1 MTKIARLLCAL
12 WVCGPLVVE
21 AGAAEAP
28 AGNDASAVLVD
39 SGHDA
44 ADSTP
49 GRDANI
55 KAGRPVAQ
63 GPTEAR
69 SGEVGGST
77 GRHATV
83 PVPPRRDSVTPTHA
97 AGPLARSNADRLHSL
112 SNAKAHARV
121 AKAPNRMESAKVAAG
136 NLASRGIRG
145 SSSGSPTPPAL
156 NRAVRGGSS
165 LTTVAKGSTIGGGS
179 YARGYGRLPGPT
191 IGQIAGRTARNA
203 SLDGTQLH
211 HKF

>member
-28 AGNDASAVLVD
+28 AGNDASAALVD

-83 PVPPRRDSVTPTHA
+83 PVSPHRDSFTPPHA
-97 AGPLARSNADRLHSL
+97 AGPFARSNADRLHSL
-112 SNAKAHARV
+112 SGAKARDSV
-121 AKAPNRMESAKVAAG
+121 AKAPNRMESAKATAG
-136 NLASRGIRG
+136 NMAGRGIHGSSVGSPIPPVSNRAIRGGDSLAVVARG
-145 SSSGSPTPPAL
+145 SS
-156 NRAVRGGSS
+156 
-165 LTTVAKGSTIGGGS
+165 IGGGS
-179 YARGYGRLPGPT
+179 YARGYGRLPGPAT
-191 IGQIAGRTARNA
+191 GRTARNA
-203 SLDGTQLH
+203 SIDGTQLH
-211 HKF
+211 RKF